1 LWLGLLLCLVGSGV
15 ASYLVFK
22 YIIVPSVPTEMVGT
36 WQVTE
41 GPLQGA
47 TLELHLDGTAIA
59 VRHERGQQ
67 VTTRSLAEVKG
78 KRLFLTT
85 REAGTEET
93 VIQRILKV
101 TPDELVIRDED
112 KVTYKMKRI
121 RN

>member
-1 LWLGLLLCLVGSGV
+1 GV

-22 YIIVPSVPTEMVGT
+22 YIIVPSVPTELVGT

-47 TLELHLDGTAIA
+47 TLELHQEGTAIA
-59 VRHERGQQ
+59 TRHERGKL
-67 VTTRSLAEVKG
+67 VTTRSSVEVRG
-78 KRLFLTT
+78 KRMFLTT
-85 REAGTEET
+85 RDGDTEET
-93 VIQRILKV
+93 VVQGILQV